1 MKQQWKLF
9 APLMGLVLLT
19 ACGQQPPENE
29 PAAAAPAEPEAAEP
43 AGEKIASVDA
53 DGNVAPFGFAS
64 REPVPVP
71 PAEGTAEVAAAGD
84 AVATATT
91 SALYGTHC
99 VACHGVDAKGVEGL
113 GLSLVDSQLVAS
125 SDEAALADFLKA
137 GRLPDSPD
145 SVTGVPMPAFAWMS
159 DEQLG
164 EITGYLKSL
173 QN

>member
-1 MKQQWKLF
+1 MKHQWKLF
-9 APLMGLVLLT
+9 APALGLLLLT
-19 ACGQQPPENE
+19 ACGQQPPETE
-29 PAAAAPAEPEAAEP
+29 PAAAAPAEPEASAP
-43 AGEKIASVDA
+43 AGEQLASVDA

-71 PAEGTAEVAAAGD
+71 PAEGGDAAPAAEETMAAA
-84 AVATATT
+84 AT

-99 VACHGVDAKGVEGL
+99 VACHGMDAGGVEGL

-125 SDEAALADFLKA
+125 SDELALAEFLKV

-145 SVTGVPMPAFAWMS
+145 SVTGVPMPAFAWMN
-159 DEQLG
+159 DEQLA